1 MILNVFGAN
10 TQCLGREAFLKES
23 AKHKRGVKG
32 IKSLVARANSFQPRS
47 QKGVY

>member
-10 TQCLGREAFLKES
+10 TQCLGREAF
-23 AKHKRGVKG
+23 RGVKG
-32 IKSLVARANSFQPRS
+32 IKSLVARVNSFQPRS